1 MNLDKKISVILPV
14 YNGLEFLQDS
24 VQSVLSQDYK
34 SFDFFILDDNST
46 DGSYEWLSQLKDDR
60 IILLKNET
68 NKGLFYNLN
77 LLISKVKT
85 PLIKLWAQDDIM
97 KEDCLTEFI
106 NFYQTH
112 PDLGFIYCSAD
123 TIDESGNRKA
133 NHFIDTTPSIL
144 TTSMHAQIAYYTGS
158 IAGNIANVCLTK
170 DGVEK
175 VGLFDEKMVI
185 SADFDMWVRLAEFS
199 PTGFINKKLIET
211 RDHKNQLS
219 KKKEYLVYH
228 GIEDLKVFKKLDNYL
243 PTEERKNGR
252 RIMNI
257 NKLFT
262 YYIIILKFFAHGDF
276 KNGFKLL
283 KVLSDYTSIARL
295 TMIFISRKIGL
306 SKPSKFDVVGESKI
320 Y

>member
-1 MNLDKKISVILPV
+1 MRLDKKISVILPV
-14 YNGLEFLQDS
+14 YNGREFLQDS
-24 VQSVLSQDYK
+24 VQSVLSQSFN

-46 DGSYEWLSQLKDDR
+46 DGSYEMLSQLEDDR
-60 IILLKNET
+60 IILIKNET

-123 TIDESGNRKA
+123 TIDESGNRKT
-133 NHFIDTTPSIL
+133 NYFIDTTPSIL
-144 TTSMHAQIAYYTGS
+144 TTAMHSQIAYYTGS

-170 DGVEK
+170 AGVDK
-175 VGLFDEKMVI
+175 VGLFDEKMII
-185 SADFDMWVRLAEFS
+185 SADFDMWVRLAEFF
-199 PTGFINKKLIET
+199 PTGFINRKLIQT

-228 GIEDLKVFKKLDNYL
+228 GIEDFKVFKKLDNYL

-262 YYIIILKFFAHGDF
+262 YYIIILKFFAQGDF

-306 SKPSKFDVVGESKI
+306 SKPSEFDVVGESKI